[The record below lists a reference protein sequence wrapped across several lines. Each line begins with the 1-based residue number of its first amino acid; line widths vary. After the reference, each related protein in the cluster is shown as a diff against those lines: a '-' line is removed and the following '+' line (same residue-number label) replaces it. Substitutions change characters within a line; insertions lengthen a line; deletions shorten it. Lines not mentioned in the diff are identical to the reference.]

1 MSALPLPGTP
11 GAMPPAK
18 PFIFVPERDTRYTD
32 VFGNPKYKNDL
43 SDFSQKIDE
52 ADKQM
57 NELQFLVDFLNR
69 RSN

>member
-1 MSALPLPGTP
+1 
-11 GAMPPAK
+11 
-18 PFIFVPERDTRYTD
+18 VPERDTRYTD

-57 NELQFLVDFLNR
+57 NELQFLVDFLKR